1 MTIPFLSGHLTEQ
14 RTNEQLNSFVCE
26 TAIEGYYYIY
36 NNKCI
41 VSAQTETVQLFV
53 RRSFYHYSYMTRTL
67 FICKHRLLVI
77 LALNCSFVSK
87 YTKNYEK
94 KH

>member
-1 MTIPFLSGHLTEQ
+1 MTTPFLSGHLTEQ

-26 TAIEGYYYIY
+26 TAIESYYYN
-36 NNKCI
+36 NNKGI

-53 RRSFYHYSYMTRTL
+53 RCSFYHYSYMTRTL
-67 FICKHRLLVI
+67 FICKRRLLVI
-77 LALNCSFVSK
+77 LALNYSFVSK

>member
-1 MTIPFLSGHLTEQ
+1 MTVLKLCFETVKAMQWGGQRPSMTTPFLSGHLTEQ

-41 VSAQTETVQLFV
+41 VSTQMETVQLFV
-53 RRSFYHYSYMTRTL
+53 RCSFNHYSYMTRT
-67 FICKHRLLVI
+67 R
-77 LALNCSFVSK
+77 S
-87 YTKNYEK
+87 YM
-94 KH
+94 